1 MLKTAMRRHHIMWS
15 LTAVVHFNKIQVI
28 QAEPMTIFISFFVS
42 TKMKFRLAYANKK
55 VTKRDKEKK
64 RYEKEVILI
73 PFHKGGMFQPGHQK

>member
-1 MLKTAMRRHHIMWS
+1 M
-15 LTAVVHFNKIQVI
+15 

-42 TKMKFRLAYANKK
+42 TKMKFWLAYANKK

-73 PFHKGGMFQPGHQK
+73 PFHKGGVFQPGHQKWRTTWWPQILTANQAPLPSIFKS